1 MRNSIIAMLQ
11 KILIAED
18 DPTQRRM
25 LKKLLEKELPV
36 EIVEAADGSEAL
48 KQLNNITGSR
58 INLALIDLQM
68 PVLTGMEVIR
78 QANRPNNKI
87 PFIVI
92 TSSEDVSDAVEAMQH
107 GAVDFITKPA
117 QAERLITSVKNALA
131 IKDLQDEVIRLQSNA
146 HYGFDDIVQVTPS
159 LKNIISLGKKAAGSD
174 IPVLIT
180 GESGVGKEVFA
191 HAIHQES
198 RRKNKPF
205 ISVNCGALPDN
216 LVESTLFGHEKGS
229 FTGATNKSIGKCR
242 EADGGV
248 LFLDEVGELKLEAQV
263 KLLRMLQQGEI
274 EPVGSGKPVKVD
286 VRIISATNRS
296 LEQLVAQGKF
306 REDLYYRLHG
316 LPLHIP
322 PLRERRNDIPT
333 LSNYL
338 LRNIG
343 IKEHRQNLQFSSDA
357 AHWLKNAAWAG
368 NVREMQY
375 VISRAVLLSD
385 NDIIETS
392 VLSNWANTKGSN
404 TVTTVNTST
413 NVIEIEEANGQLKSL
428 EQIEQEVIEAA
439 LNKYSGHVGKAAA
452 ALGIGQSTLYK
463 RMKKSPMLAQYL
475 ANDAH

>member
-1 MRNSIIAMLQ
+1 MLQ
-11 KILIAED
+11 TILIAED

-25 LKKLLEKELPV
+25 LRKLLEKDLPV
-36 EIVEAADGSEAL
+36 EVVEAADGGETL
-48 KQLNNITGSR
+48 KYLKDLTGKR
-58 INLALIDLQM
+58 IDLALIDLQM
-68 PVLTGMEVIR
+68 PVMSGMDVIR
-78 QANRPNNKI
+78 QASKANRKI

-92 TSSEDVSDAVEAMQH
+92 TSSEDVSDAVEAMQY

-117 QAERLITSVKNALA
+117 QPERLVTSVKNALA
-131 IKDLQDEVIRLQSNA
+131 IKDLQDEVTRLQSST
-146 HYGFDDIVQVTPS
+146 HYNFDDIVQVTPS
-159 LKNIISLGKKAAGSD
+159 LKNMISLGKKAASSD

-198 RRKNKPF
+198 RRKDKPF

-242 EADGGV
+242 EADGGI

-316 LPLHIP
+316 LPMHIP

-338 LRNIG
+338 LRNVG
-343 IKEHRQNLQFSSDA
+343 IKERRQNLQFSAEA
-357 AHWLKNAAWAG
+357 ANLLKNAPWTG
-368 NVREMQY
+368 NVRELQY

-385 NDIIETS
+385 NDIIEAS
-392 VLSNWANTKGSN
+392 VLNNWTNAKTSGGPAATANNSAG
-404 TVTTVNTST
+404 
-413 NVIEIEEANGQLKSL
+413 VIEIEEANGQLKSL

-439 LNKYSGHVGKAAA
+439 LSKFSGHVGKAAA
-452 ALGIGQSTLYK
+452 ALSIGQSTLYK